1 MRVSI
6 PRLWFI
12 ERVSAEVIVDKDAP
26 IELVRLVL
34 MNRVDLFLGQSGWV
48 VTRPV
53 FLLQLNDVFAENLI
67 HEEPIS
73 RILDLRKVHV
83 AAILSHGEE
92 ESFVELVDCEVMQV
106 GRPIIVPFIHDSFAD
121 LLLDLFFMLK

>member
-6 PRLWFI
+6 PCLWFI
-12 ERVSAEVIVDKDAP
+12 ERVSAGVIVDKDAP

-34 MNRVDLFLGQSGWV
+34 VNRVDLFLGQSGWV
-48 VTRPV
+48 VARPV
-53 FLLQLNDVFAENLI
+53 FLLQLNDILAENLV
-67 HEEPIS
+67 HEEPIC

-106 GRPIIVPFIHDSFAD
+106 GRPIIVPLIHDSSAD